1 MCTVH
6 TTNNPP
12 FYQLSGQIPTV
23 WVGKPWSEHGSPV
36 IVVGSASDSALALVH
51 CVSEATF
58 AAIRPSSRPS
68 ITVPSLSAYK
78 SCYPDFLETHCY
90 WPYLYE

>member
-36 IVVGSASDSALALVH
+36 IVVGSASDSALAFVH
-51 CVSEATF
+51 CVSEA
-58 AAIRPSSRPS
+58 ALLQYVLVLGLLI
-68 ITVPSLSAYK
+68 LS
-78 SCYPDFLETHCY
+78 PL
-90 WPYLYE
+90 